1 MVTYD
6 PGARARAA
14 DVAALAPE
22 AVVTGLSQLDVVP
35 EGAQAYVSVGDDDA
49 RAFAGRLPADLER
62 AAGLLIESREA
73 MVLTG
78 ADTPQAAAEMLG
90 RTVPV
95 AIVGVGE
102 RGAVAVVEGRRVD
115 IEGYQVGGVVDPT
128 GTNDL
133 FISAWLWG
141 VTKGLSTEDALHW
154 GSLYAAL
161 SVRVPTGAA
170 GATALGAFIEEGSR
184 RGLALPPE
192 G

>member
-1 MVTYD
+1 VI
-6 PGARARAA
+6 
-14 DVAALAPE
+14 
-22 AVVTGLSQLDVVP
+22 TGLSQLDVVP
-35 EGAQAYVSVGDDDA
+35 GNTRAYVTVGDDDA
-49 RAFAGRLPADLER
+49 RAFAGRLPGDLER

-78 ADTPQAAAEMLG
+78 ADTPEAAAEVLG

-141 VTKGLSTEDALHW
+141 VAAGMPIEDALHW

-170 GATALGAFIEEGSR
+170 GASALGDFIEEGSR
-184 RGLALPPE
+184 RGLPLPPPS
-192 G
+192 